1 MKKSSLILVA
11 VLTLI
16 TSAALASIQTDYDH
30 SADFTQYHTYMWGQV
45 KTKDSL
51 WADRIHQDVDQQLKA
66 KGWVLVTAD
75 PDVVIAALGDS
86 HNEQEEQTFYS
97 GMGGWRWGGVGGV
110 ATTSTYTTREG
121 IFILSM
127 FDAKTKKLAWK
138 GTATGSLSDKPDK
151 NVGKLNKAVAK
162 MFDKFPPKR

>member
-1 MKKSSLILVA
+1 MRK
-11 VLTLI
+11 TLLLLAIVI
-16 TSAALASIQTDYDH
+16 TSITSRALASTQTDYDH
-30 SADFTQYHTYMWGQV
+30 AVDFTQYHTYMWGQV
-45 KTKDSL
+45 KSKDSL
-51 WADRIHQDVDQQLKA
+51 WADRIHQDVDQQLKT
-66 KGWVLVTAD
+66 KGWILVAAD
-75 PDVVIAALGDS
+75 ADVIVAALGDS